1 MANDRYESE
10 VKMEQ
15 LEKLVSQMRKDI
27 INLVM
32 TQEQQATQIQL
43 LQESYNNLTQKV
55 YQYRKGRADRFRWL

>member
-15 LEKLVSQMRKDI
+15 LEKLVSEMKKDI

-32 TQEQQATQIQL
+32 TQEQQAKQIQL

-55 YQYRKGRADRFRWL
+55 YQYRKEA

>member
-15 LEKLVSQMRKDI
+15 LEKLVSEMKKDI

-32 TQEQQATQIQL
+32 TQEQQAKQIQL
-43 LQESYNNLTQKV
+43 LQESYNNLIQKV
-55 YQYRKGRADRFRWL
+55 NQYRKEA